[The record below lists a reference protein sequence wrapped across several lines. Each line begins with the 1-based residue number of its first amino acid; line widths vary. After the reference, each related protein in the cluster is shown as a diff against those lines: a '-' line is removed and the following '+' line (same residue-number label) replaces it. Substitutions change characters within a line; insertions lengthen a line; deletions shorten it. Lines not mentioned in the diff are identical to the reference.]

1 MRNALFVFLLV
12 FAITGQIKTEE
23 DIAKIKKAITDYTQ
37 QAEDA
42 VKAKIPTQ
50 VFYAGVIAFA
60 FFITFGIVGSG
71 ISFFVASSLL
81 DPTRLSYCW
90 LFIALTPIS
99 FKYAKI
105 PYATIALA
113 GIAVLRY
120 LLKY

>member
-1 MRNALFVFLLV
+1 MRKSLFIFLLV
-12 FAITGQIKTEE
+12 FALIEQIKTED

-42 VKAKIPTQ
+42 IKAKIPTQ
-50 VFYAGVIAFA
+50 VFYAGVIAFC

-71 ISFFVASSLL
+71 ASFFIASSLL

-90 LFIALTPIS
+90 LFVALTPIS
-99 FKYAKI
+99 YKYAKI

-113 GIAVLRY
+113 CIAVLRY